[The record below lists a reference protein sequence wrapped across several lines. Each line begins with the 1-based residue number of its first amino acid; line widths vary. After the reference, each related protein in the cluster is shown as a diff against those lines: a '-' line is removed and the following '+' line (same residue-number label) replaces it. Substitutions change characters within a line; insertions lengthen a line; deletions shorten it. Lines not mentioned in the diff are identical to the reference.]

1 MSDFSK
7 DGIYKDAKLTAL
19 DEPRLVPITTEQ
31 LVFYNLDI
39 NTAMLTFQLK
49 KVYILYKLVKR
60 MLIYIVSLN
69 LQTDLKQIEPISNL

>member
-7 DGIYKDAKLTAL
+7 DGIYKEAKLTAL